1 MNKYRENIKSVSPGY
16 WVSARVIYEKERMSI
31 ANTIGYSGNRTKNG
45 ETEYTDIFSSP
56 LYPSGK
62 SIQREDRRSNSVEW
76 SGDYSFEL
84 PWNLWLVASPSATYT
99 RSHNDSFFTSDG
111 FEIAN
116 KVPETAWNAGLN
128 AIIQRSFGKHSLTL
142 QLKGGLSNNY
152 MDYLGTNPIH
162 IIARQGD
169 FMGKIKGAFRFSKL
183 NLDATV
189 GLYTSRYSTNSDVD
203 LQTTMDADVSANY
216 RFDQKNSLRLT
227 YQLSYTN
234 PTKAARN
241 PNLVFSNMI
250 DALQGNP
257 DLRRYSKNRASLEYT
272 LLLTNDLW
280 ISLTG
285 QFIHYA
291 DPIVATYTPILVEDK
306 YMMVRSSE
314 NMGHYSIAHYG
325 GSITYKLFNKS
336 LTLTGSIY
344 GREDWRNYYGSAHT
358 SYPEISAR
366 VQYIL
371 KDFLF

>member
-1 MNKYRENIKSVSPGY
+1 
-16 WVSARVIYEKERMSI
+16 
-31 ANTIGYSGNRTKNG
+31 
-45 ETEYTDIFSSP
+45 
-56 LYPSGK
+56 
-62 SIQREDRRSNSVEW
+62 
-76 SGDYSFEL
+76 
-84 PWNLWLVASPSATYT
+84 
-99 RSHNDSFFTSDG
+99 
-111 FEIAN
+111 
-116 KVPETAWNAGLN
+116 
-128 AIIQRSFGKHSLTL
+128 
-142 QLKGGLSNNY
+142 
-152 MDYLGTNPIH
+152 
-162 IIARQGD
+162 
-169 FMGKIKGAFRFSKL
+169 
-183 NLDATV
+183 
-189 GLYTSRYSTNSDVD
+189 
-203 LQTTMDADVSANY
+203 MDADVSANY

-257 DLRRYSKNRASLEYT
+257 RLAPLFQNRASLEYT

-371 KDFLF
+371 KDFYFSANWRSRSMGLGWTDYSKGKHRYSLSIGYSKAGFDITATANDFLKNQRNILLPICLYSLFLPTDHEIRNSRRMFFQCFCFLFFQLRQESQPVGLRGTGLSTVESGANL